1 MASDNAIYLRVCKG
15 CLRHKD
21 YADFYEL
28 VDGLERRRR
37 LCSECRRH
45 KRIIPLHLTILQAAQ
60 DQKWLTSKPTK
71 PDKKAERLA
80 RLERWQELE
89 DYLWQKNPP
98 LYEPLYGPW
107 ISPFLFSPVNGA
119 LLPTTPARPVKI
131 DTVIKSPFEQTAPPL
146 PKAPRMPQKVARPKA
161 ALPPRKVARPPG
173 KPANMA
179 PGPNI

>member
-60 DQKWLTSKPTK
+60 D
-71 PDKKAERLA
+71 
-80 RLERWQELE
+80 
-89 DYLWQKNPP
+89 QKNPP